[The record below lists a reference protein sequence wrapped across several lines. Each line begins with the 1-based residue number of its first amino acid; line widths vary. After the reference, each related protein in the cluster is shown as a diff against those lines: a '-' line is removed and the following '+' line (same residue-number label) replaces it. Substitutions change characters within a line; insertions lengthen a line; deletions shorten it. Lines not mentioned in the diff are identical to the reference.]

1 MLQDLYEQKIRA
13 YRNELE
19 ALSSEY
25 DKSISA
31 LQTEIAVCQT
41 NIGICQQKLDHANM
55 QLGALS
61 PDCPQWFMQQYFDQ
75 WQSYGS
81 TIAAEQAARSAWKQE
96 CDRQRSLLNQ
106 TVSMNATAI
115 EGYQADILL
124 YESQIEAFRAQYAED
139 VKALQ
144 AKYAIEA

>member
-13 YRNELE
+13 YRDELE

-25 DKSISA
+25 DQSINA
-31 LQTEIAVCQT
+31 LQTEIAACQT
-41 NIGICQQKLDHANM
+41 NIGTCQQSLDHAKM

-61 PDCPQWFMQQYFDQ
+61 TDCPQWFMQQYCNQ
-75 WQSYGS
+75 WQLYGS
-81 TIAAEQAARSAWKQE
+81 TIAAEQAARSAWEQE
-96 CDRQRSLLNQ
+96 YDRQRCLLNQ
-106 TVSMNATAI
+106 TISMNATAI

-124 YESQIEAFRAQYAED
+124 YESQMEALSAQYAED

-144 AKYAIEA
+144 AKYAIET